1 VKDYFKGMEAK
12 LLQTIL
18 NNAFLLVVYEKL
30 RRVLA
35 WMLRRY
41 VTGRLNKGKV

>member
-1 VKDYFKGMEAK
+1 MEAK

-30 RRVLA
+30 RKVLA

-41 VTGRLNKGKV
+41 VIGRLNKGRV